1 MVSSTEEISK
11 QIEQQSKLESQ
22 MTEEE
27 RLSPLNIVNRQNAN
41 FETVLT
47 AVGLAIDKFGEHSE
61 RKHESESQKANL
73 KHKENITELDQNHE
87 KFNKGYYLLVG
98 VIIFLIGLVV
108 ALVFVKD
115 DTDTA
120 MKILTHV
127 LAAGMGVVTGIGWK
141 NKPR

>member
-1 MVSSTEEISK
+1 MSSTEELSK
-11 QIEQQSKLESQ
+11 QMEQQSQLESQ
-22 MTEEE
+22 MTDEE

-61 RKHESESQKANL
+61 RKHARESQKASL
-73 KHKENITELDQNHE
+73 VHKENITELEQNHE

-98 VIIFLIGLVV
+98 VIVFLV
-108 ALVFVKD
+108 ALVIALIFLKN

-127 LAAGMGVVTGIGWK
+127 LAAGMGIVTGIGWK
-141 NKPR
+141 NKAR